1 VAATA
6 EPVSTPVI
14 RLADHSPAVLAAIAF
29 AILFSKPAVLLVR
42 DWWNDPDAGHGLLLA
57 PLAIWLAWRSG
68 LVPARPARVSG
79 ALILTGAVLLRY
91 LSGLAA
97 ELFTMRVSLLM
108 GAAGLVLFWYGWRQ
122 LLHWWLPV
130 ILLVLSIPLPDIV
143 TSSLALPL
151 QLRASRWGAALLEF
165 RHVPANLSGNVIQL
179 PGRQLFV
186 TEACSGLRSL
196 TALLSLGVLV
206 GGLWLR
212 HPAGRILLVLSGLLL
227 ADHLTPQAVEGI
239 ARLLIAHRID
249 GVIATNTTIERGGV
263 KGLPRA
269 DEAGGLSGRPL
280 KARATAVVA
289 QLAKVLDGALPIIGV
304 GGILSGADAK
314 EKIEA
319 GATLIQI
326 YTGLIYRGPDLVA
339 ECARALAAVERRP
352 SHA

>member
-1 VAATA
+1 MAATA
-6 EPVSTPVI
+6 EPVSTPAI

-68 LVPARPARVSG
+68 LVRSRPARVSG

-97 ELFTMRVSLLM
+97 ELFTMRLSLLM

-130 ILLVLSIPLPDIV
+130 ILLVLSIPLPDII

-165 RHVPANLSGNVIQL
+165 RHVPVNLSGNVIQL

-212 HPAGRILLVLSGLLL
+212 HPAGRILLVLAAIPVAMVVNAFRVFLTGFLVYFVSPDLGEGFMHLSEGWLLFVIAFLLL
-227 ADHLTPQAVEGI
+227 GAFTW
-239 ARLLIAHRID
+239 
-249 GVIATNTTIERGGV
+249 
-263 KGLPRA
+263 
-269 DEAGGLSGRPL
+269 
-280 KARATAVVA
+280 VVA
-289 QLAKVLDGALPIIGV
+289 G
-304 GGILSGADAK
+304 
-314 EKIEA
+314 
-319 GATLIQI
+319 
-326 YTGLIYRGPDLVA
+326 
-339 ECARALAAVERRP
+339 VERWMAERK
-352 SHA
+352 AA

>member
-1 VAATA
+1 MAATA
-6 EPVSTPVI
+6 EPVSTPAI

-212 HPAGRILLVLSGLLL
+212 HPAGRILLVLAAIPVAMVVNAFRVFLTGFLVYFVSPDLGEGFMHLSEGWLLFVIAFLLL
-227 ADHLTPQAVEGI
+227 GAFTW
-239 ARLLIAHRID
+239 
-249 GVIATNTTIERGGV
+249 
-263 KGLPRA
+263 
-269 DEAGGLSGRPL
+269 
-280 KARATAVVA
+280 VVA
-289 QLAKVLDGALPIIGV
+289 G
-304 GGILSGADAK
+304 
-314 EKIEA
+314 
-319 GATLIQI
+319 
-326 YTGLIYRGPDLVA
+326 
-339 ECARALAAVERRP
+339 VERWAAERK
-352 SHA
+352 AA

>member
-6 EPVSTPVI
+6 QPVSTPAI

-68 LVPARPARVSG
+68 LVRSRPARASG

-97 ELFTMRVSLLM
+97 ELFTMRLSLLM

-122 LLHWWLPV
+122 LLHWWLPL
-130 ILLVLSIPLPDIV
+130 ILLLLSIPLPDVI

-212 HPAGRILLVLSGLLL
+212 HPAGRILLVLAAIPVAMVVNAFRVFLTGFLVYFVSPDLGEGFMHLSEGCLLFVIAFLLL
-227 ADHLTPQAVEGI
+227 GAFTW
-239 ARLLIAHRID
+239 
-249 GVIATNTTIERGGV
+249 
-263 KGLPRA
+263 
-269 DEAGGLSGRPL
+269 
-280 KARATAVVA
+280 VVA
-289 QLAKVLDGALPIIGV
+289 G
-304 GGILSGADAK
+304 
-314 EKIEA
+314 
-319 GATLIQI
+319 
-326 YTGLIYRGPDLVA
+326 
-339 ECARALAAVERRP
+339 VERWMAERK
-352 SHA
+352 AA

>member
-1 VAATA
+1 MAATA
-6 EPVSTPVI
+6 EPVSTPAI
-14 RLADHSPAVLAAIAF
+14 RLADHSPAVLAAVAF

-79 ALILTGAVLLRY
+79 ALVLIAAVLLRY

-108 GAAGLVLFWYGWRQ
+108 GAAGLVLFWCGWRQ

-130 ILLVLSIPLPDIV
+130 ILLGLSIPLPDIV

-151 QLRASRWGAALLEF
+151 QLRASRWGAALLDF
-165 RHVPANLSGNVIQL
+165 RHVPVNLSGNVIQL

-212 HPAGRILLVLSGLLL
+212 HPAGRILLVLAAIPVAMVVNAFRVFLTGFLVYFVSPDLGEGFMHLSEGWLLFVIAFLLL
-227 ADHLTPQAVEGI
+227 GAFTW
-239 ARLLIAHRID
+239 
-249 GVIATNTTIERGGV
+249 
-263 KGLPRA
+263 
-269 DEAGGLSGRPL
+269 
-280 KARATAVVA
+280 VVA
-289 QLAKVLDGALPIIGV
+289 G
-304 GGILSGADAK
+304 
-314 EKIEA
+314 
-319 GATLIQI
+319 
-326 YTGLIYRGPDLVA
+326 
-339 ECARALAAVERRP
+339 VERWMAERK
-352 SHA
+352 AA